1 MKTPMNEPIT
11 MFKKQFNFLSIA
23 VPPSKIS
30 IYYLIFTFKLYH
42 KTHER
47 FHRKFG
53 LYENNSNRFL
63 SGLSFSIVSQFH
75 FYNYKI
81 ALNLFNVLINKFNR
95 LRPMRTPSMRAGGKA
110 GRARDF
116 LLEKN
121 STEKRRMWKTRIP
134 TSFITFHKNARSC
147 CTICPNKVW
156 HTCQLMKKIQ
166 SGRIITEVLFLLT
179 INNPSYFA

>member
-47 FHRKFG
+47 VHRKFG

-81 ALNLFNVLINKFNR
+81 ALNLFYILINKFNR
-95 LRPMRTPSMRAGGKA
+95 SRPMRALPMCAGSKA
-110 GRARDF
+110 GQAHGF
-116 LLEKN
+116 LLKKN
-121 STEKRRMWKTRIP
+121 STEKRKMWKIRRSM
-134 TSFITFHKNARSC
+134 SFITFHKNARSC
-147 CTICPNKVW
+147 CTICPNEVW
-156 HTCQLMKKIQ
+156 HTCQLLKKSNQ
-166 SGRIITEVLFLLT
+166 VE
-179 INNPSYFA
+179 